1 MCIKGENIAFYKG
14 QQANLVVN
22 LVLNQVLK
30 WKRKIR
36 WRKKSFQVE
45 IKARGKKIA
54 CSQLSKA
61 TGLVVF
67 CSLEK
72 EVFTVMAK
80 IEFFLLISTFFR
92 NPFSY
97 QIVAQLVLF
106 NNTLRSWFWVQLVY
120 FLLSRWSTSY
130 IFSEF
135 SFLQVQNGVDN
146 IICLIG

>member
-1 MCIKGENIAFYKG
+1 MT
-14 QQANLVVN
+14 L
-22 LVLNQVLK
+22 LNQVMK
-30 WKRKIR
+30 CKRKIR
-36 WRKKSFQVE
+36 WRKKSFQIE

-54 CSQLSKA
+54 CSQLSEA

-80 IEFFLLISTFFR
+80 IEFFLFISKLIR

-106 NNTLRSWFWVQLVY
+106 NNTLRSWFWVQLCL
-120 FLLSRWSTSY
+120 LLSRWSTSY
-130 IFSEF
+130 IFSEL
-135 SFLQVQNGVDN
+135 SFLQVQSGVDN
-146 IICLIG
+146 SIYLIG

>member
-1 MCIKGENIAFYKG
+1 M
-14 QQANLVVN
+14 VN
-22 LVLNQVLK
+22 LVLNQALK

-36 WRKKSFQVE
+36 WRKSFQVE

-54 CSQLSKA
+54 CSQLSEA

-72 EVFTVMAK
+72 EVFIVIVK
-80 IEFFLLISTFFR
+80 IEFFLLLSKFFR

-97 QIVAQLVLF
+97 QIVAQLVMF
-106 NNTLRSWFWVQLVY
+106 NNTLRPWFWVKLVY

-130 IFSEF
+130 ISLN
-135 SFLQVQNGVDN
+135 FLFFRYKIEL
-146 IICLIG
+146 IIPSTS